1 MMQKSISKPKSL
13 LTTLIL
19 ILFLVPGLM
28 AQENNR
34 DFEISKNLEIF
45 SELYKQLE
53 LNYVDEISPGELMKT
68 GIDAMLESLDP
79 FTNYIPESQIE
90 DYRLLTTGQY
100 GGIGSLIHKQG
111 DYVIISDPYQGF
123 PAEKAGLIPG
133 DKILEVDGK
142 SATGKSTDEVSA
154 VLKGEPGSKL
164 ELLIEREGVSE
175 PFLVELKRENIK
187 IDNIPYY
194 GMLDDHIGYIKLS
207 GFTQNAG
214 NEVKRA
220 FLELKQDNEMK
231 GVVLDLRG
239 NGGGLLNE
247 AVNIVNIFTPKGE
260 LVVTT
265 RGKESSRNRSY
276 STTDKPEDTEMP
288 VIVLVDESSASASE
302 IVSGALQDLDR
313 GVIVGQKT
321 YGKGLV
327 QNVLPLSYKSQVK
340 VTVAK
345 YYIPSGRCI
354 QAIDYSHKD
363 EDGIAHTVPDSLISI
378 FTTKNGRKVYD
389 AGGIM
394 PDVALEP
401 GKLSPISIALLTN
414 YIIFDYA
421 NKFARE
427 NDSILPA
434 DQFVITDEIYADFKN
449 FVNSREDFD
458 YTTSS
463 ERMLSRL
470 REVAK
475 EEDYYE
481 KINEEIRVLESKLM
495 HNKDE
500 DLLTHRD
507 EIAEMLQIEI
517 ASRFYFQRGR
527 VISSLKTD
535 PEVKKAIGIF
545 NDNALY
551 SSILDGTVS
560 RASVE

>member
-1 MMQKSISKPKSL
+1 MTRKTISKPKSI
-13 LTTLIL
+13 LTALIFV
-19 ILFLVPGLM
+19 LFLVPVLS

-79 FTNYIPESQIE
+79 FTNFIPETQIE

-111 DYVIISDPYQGF
+111 GYVIISDPYQGF

-175 PFLVELKRENIK
+175 PFIIELKRENIK

-194 GMLDDHIGYIKLS
+194 GMLDDNIGYIKLS

-214 NEVKRA
+214 KEVKRA
-220 FLELKQDNEMK
+220 FLELKQDNDMK

-354 QAIDYSHKD
+354 QTIDYSHKD
-363 EDGIAHTVPDSLISI
+363 EKGKAHIVPDSLISI

-394 PDVALEP
+394 PDVAIEP
-401 GKLSPISIALLTN
+401 GMLSPISIALLTN
-414 YIIFDYA
+414 YVIFDYA

-427 NDSILPA
+427 NDSIPPP
-434 DQFVITDEIYADFKN
+434 DQFVITDEIYSDFKN

-481 KINEEIRVLESKLM
+481 KINEEIRLLESKLM

-517 ASRFYFQRGR
+517 VSRFYFQRGR

-535 PEVKKAIGIF
+535 PEVKKAIEIF

-560 RASVE
+560 RASIE